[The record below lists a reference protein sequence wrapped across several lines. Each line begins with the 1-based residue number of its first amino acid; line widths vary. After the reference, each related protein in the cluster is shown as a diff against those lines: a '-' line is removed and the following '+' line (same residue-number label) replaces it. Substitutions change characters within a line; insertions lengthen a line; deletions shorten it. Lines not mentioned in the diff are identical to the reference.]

1 MSNFPLDFA
10 ALRLHFSHDH
20 VVLYTAEYD
29 LPRPGLSAMAMPAL
43 MLELE
48 TPVEERVARL
58 EANVEHIRSDI
69 SDVKIDLRR
78 LNDKVES
85 IDQKLITRIDGVDEK
100 LTTKIDGVEQR
111 LSAKI
116 DGVDEKLTTKID
128 GVEQR
133 LSAKIDG
140 VDEKLTTRIDGV
152 EQRLSTKIDSV
163 DEKLTSKIDSV
174 DQRLSGK
181 ADALKDSVA
190 SLALTVERS
199 FASLKIGR
207 ALDRVWWLLMSGA
220 MLGIMA
226 RAFKWI

>member
-1 MSNFPLDFA
+1 
-10 ALRLHFSHDH
+10 
-20 VVLYTAEYD
+20 
-29 LPRPGLSAMAMPAL
+29 MAMPAL

-48 TPVEERVARL
+48 PPVEERVAIL

-69 SDVKIDLRR
+69 SDVKVDLRR

-85 IDQKLITRIDGVDEK
+85 IDQKL
-100 LTTKIDGVEQR
+100 TTKIDGLGEN
-111 LSAKI
+111 
-116 DGVDEKLTTKID
+116 LTTKIE

-133 LSAKIDG
+133 LTAKIDG

-152 EQRLSTKIDSV
+152 EQRLTAKIDNVDEKLTTRIDGVEQKLGAKIDSV
-163 DEKLTSKIDSV
+163 DEKLATRIDGASAKIDAT

-181 ADALKDSVA
+181 IDTLKDSVA
-190 SLALTVERS
+190 SLALTIEKS
-199 FASLKIGR
+199 FAALKIGR
-207 ALDRVWWLLMSGA
+207 ALDRVWWLLMSAA